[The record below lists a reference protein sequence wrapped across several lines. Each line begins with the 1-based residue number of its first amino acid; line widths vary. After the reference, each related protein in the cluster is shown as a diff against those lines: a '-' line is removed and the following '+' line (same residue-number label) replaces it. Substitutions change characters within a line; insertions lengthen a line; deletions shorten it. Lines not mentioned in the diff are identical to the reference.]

1 MSRSGCS
8 ALRGVNPNLR
18 KIKFEVFKMK
28 IENLIFLVTMF
39 NYRVMVIF
47 KKSKNDSF
55 FAFSAD
61 DSKTL
66 VSLGK
71 KI

>member
-18 KIKFEVFKMK
+18 KINFEGLEMK

-39 NYRVMVIF
+39 NYRVMVIL

-55 FAFSAD
+55 FVFSAD
-61 DSKTL
+61 GSKTL